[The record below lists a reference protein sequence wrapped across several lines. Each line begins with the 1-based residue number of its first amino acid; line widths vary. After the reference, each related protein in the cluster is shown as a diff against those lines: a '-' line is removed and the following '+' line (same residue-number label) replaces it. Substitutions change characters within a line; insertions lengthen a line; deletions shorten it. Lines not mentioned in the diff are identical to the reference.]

1 MCLYKQTETLTI
13 TQNKTVCL
21 TIAYTV
27 TVNRTSVDFLS
38 EVSGYLVAFNE
49 EDLHNRILVC
59 FTSSETPVMSSQ
71 GALGEDWQAGL
82 QGRTHPQS
90 GITIHQINYPLY
102 CKKSAS
108 KSVFAPFL
116 KLNIFKTRHIYMKQK
131 LFSENIKV
139 QKFGFL
145 KIL

>member
-27 TVNRTSVDFLS
+27 MVNRTSVDFLS
-38 EVSGYLVAFNE
+38 DVSGYFVVFNE
-49 EDLHNRILVC
+49 EDPHNRILVC

-71 GALGEDWQAGL
+71 GALGKDWQAGL
-82 QGRTHPQS
+82 QSRTFTEQHH
-90 GITIHQINYPLY
+90 IHQISFPLY

-108 KSVFAPFL
+108 KSVFFPFL
-116 KLNIFKTRHIYMKQK
+116 KLNIFKTR
-131 LFSENIKV
+131 
-139 QKFGFL
+139 
-145 KIL
+145 

>member
-21 TIAYTV
+21 TIAYIV

-38 EVSGYLVAFNE
+38 DVSGYLVAFNE
-49 EDLHNRILVC
+49 EDPHNRILVC

-71 GALGEDWQAGL
+71 GALGKDWQAGL
-82 QGRTHPQS
+82 QSRTHPQS
-90 GITIHQINYPLY
+90 PLY

-108 KSVFAPFL
+108 KSVFFPFL
-116 KLNIFKTRHIYMKQK
+116 KLNIFKTRQICM
-131 LFSENIKV
+131 
-139 QKFGFL
+139 
-145 KIL
+145 